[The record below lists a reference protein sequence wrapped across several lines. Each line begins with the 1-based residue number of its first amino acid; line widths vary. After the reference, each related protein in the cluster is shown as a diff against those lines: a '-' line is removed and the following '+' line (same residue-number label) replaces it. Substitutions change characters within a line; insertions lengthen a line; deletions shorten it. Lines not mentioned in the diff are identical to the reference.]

1 MIVNALAS
9 TAESR
14 RILVINPNTNPLV
27 TARVRAMADRCE
39 VSDAAFEVINPALG
53 PFSIESESDKQQA
66 EVEVLKLIGDR
77 AHLDY
82 DAYVLACFDDLAL
95 QPARQMVT
103 APVIGCCQAGIEAA
117 RSVSPALAIVTT
129 VVAAVPGIHLMM
141 KRYGAGDQATVR
153 AAGIGV
159 DDAARSQPQAQLRLM
174 QTIEQAVDEDSAQ
187 VILLASAGLTGQA
200 DRISAQAGVPVIDA
214 VEAALR
220 QAVLACRQRSTPTHP
235 IDV

>member
-39 VSDAAFEVINPALG
+39 DSDATFEVINPGFG
-53 PFSIESESDKQQA
+53 PFSIESESDKRQA
-66 EVEVLKLIGDR
+66 EVEVLKLMGDR
-77 AHLDY
+77 ASLGY

-95 QPARQMVT
+95 EPARQMVA
-103 APVIGCCQAGIEAA
+103 APVIGCCQAGIEVA
-117 RSVSPALAIVTT
+117 RAVSPALAIVTT
-129 VVAAVPGIHLMM
+129 VAAAVPGIHLMM
-141 KRYGAGDQATVR
+141 KRYGAGDQAIVR

-174 QTIEQAVDEDSAQ
+174 QTIERAVDEDGAQ

-200 DRISAQAGVPVIDA
+200 ERISAEAAVPVIDA

-220 QAVLACRQRSTPTHP
+220 QAVRVCGQRGLPVPNMSA
-235 IDV
+235 